1 MASRKAAAIVA
12 SVTGLTLGL
21 IAVVFYPFTFAISKI
36 KNETA
41 RDWTCTALFIFS
53 VISLVVFATVGL
65 LMNGQLEAVLRSVN
79 DDGKGEGIP
88 SLPFYA
94 FSVGLMILVW
104 CLAGIVFRSQNSFF
118 NAPLI
123 SPAKALNI
131 IDKYDLLKGFGSF
144 YQELNWAD
152 VQKLAGYT
160 DEEMSELS
168 LPFKNPSE
176 TVPPTAIIGVV
187 HLVPALAGAYLM
199 PLIAGKTPSVFWM
212 DHLGGYLADAAS
224 YLIYLV
230 NQNHVNLR
238 NPAWSLPIFFAYLYG
253 ISSFWT
259 YSKVGYNVVLVSQIE
274 ERHLS
279 AKLSARRGQNC
290 SVRNA
295 R

>member
-12 SVTGLTLGL
+12 SISGLTLGL
-21 IAVVFYPFTFAISKI
+21 ISFVSYPVTFAISKI

-41 RDWTCTALFIFS
+41 REWTCVALFALS
-53 VISLVVFATVGL
+53 VISLMVLSIYGL
-65 LMNGQLEAVLRSVN
+65 LMNGELGAALRSVN

-94 FSVGLMILVW
+94 FVLGLMILIW
-104 CLAGIVFRSQNSFF
+104 CLARIVFFSRNSVF

-123 SPAKALNI
+123 SPARALNI

-144 YQELNWAD
+144 YLELNWAD

-160 DEEMSELS
+160 DGEMSELS
-168 LPFKNPSE
+168 SPFRNPSE
-176 TVPPTAIIGVV
+176 VVPPSEIIGVV

-199 PLIAGKTPSVFWM
+199 PLIVGKAPSVFWM
-212 DHLGGYLADAAS
+212 DHLGACLADAAS
-224 YLIYLV
+224 HLIYLV

-238 NPAWSLPIFFAYLYG
+238 NPAWSLPILFAYFYG

-279 AKLSARRGQNC
+279 AKLSTKSGQNG
-290 SVRNA
+290 SGRDA
-295 R
+295 I